1 MFLLAAIIVLSYLV
15 GSIPTSIIVSR
26 LAKGIDIREHGSGNA
41 GGTNVMRVLGWKHG
55 LLVIL
60 LDALKG
66 VLAVIVIARLHYGSI
81 PFENA
86 TPFDDF
92 TLVQIIAGISAVIGH
107 IWTVFAGFKGG
118 KGIATA
124 LGMLLMIVTVDM
136 LVAIGVFIIVVS
148 ISKYVSLGSI
158 LGAIAVPVTLIIREN
173 IFNVNIPSYNTL
185 LPFVIALVMLVIF
198 THRKN
203 VIRLINGNESKVSF
217 KKKRNLYN

>member
-1 MFLLAAIIVLSYLV
+1 MFLLATIIVLSYLV
-15 GSIPTSIIVSR
+15 GSIPTSIIVSK

-55 LLVIL
+55 VFVIL

-66 VLAVIVIARLHYGSI
+66 VLAVIVVARLHYGTM
-81 PFENA
+81 PFQNA

-124 LGMLLMIVTVDM
+124 LGMLLMIATVDM
-136 LVAIGVFIIVVS
+136 LVAIGVFVIVVS

-158 LGAIAVPVTLIIREN
+158 LGAIAVPVTLIVREN
-173 IFNVNIPSYNTL
+173 IFNVNIHSYNTL

-203 VIRLINGNESKVSF
+203 VVRLINGNENKVSF
-217 KKKRNLYN
+217 SKKKN